1 MMRVILVRR
10 SVVDTKGKRKKYE
23 IVDDQTIDDESKDD
37 ETAFGGHKETEKG
50 AGDHENKNDENVD
63 DQTFDDESEDDETAC
78 GGHKETEKGAGSRSI
93 VRL

>member
-1 MMRVILVRR
+1 MWMMRVILVRR
-10 SVVDTKGKRKKYE
+10 SVVDTKRKR
-23 IVDDQTIDDESKDD
+23 
-37 ETAFGGHKETEKG
+37 
-50 AGDHENKNDENVD
+50 KNDENVD